1 MAKVKGQAKKRKRQE
16 PAGDAKPGKQVASE
30 MLPSRFARDAITGG
44 DVFRRTIND
53 YAKASPADAS
63 GLGQIGYNIHSMRRG

>member
-1 MAKVKGQAKKRKRQE
+1 MARHKKKKAA
-16 PAGDAKPGKQVASE
+16 AGGNKPGKQVAAE
-30 MLPSRFARDAITGG
+30 MLPSRFSRAAITGG

-63 GLGQIGYNIHSMRRG
+63 GVGQIGLNIFSMGRS